1 MTSPRLDQALV
12 ALGLSESRTKAQRRI
27 AAGDVLVNG
36 VVEIKPSQRV
46 AESDTLD
53 IEGGADYVGRGA
65 LKMEAALSKWPISPV
80 GKLCVDIGAST
91 GGFTEVLLSR
101 GARHVIALDVGH
113 GQLHPSLDADLRV
126 TRCDGVNIRDVNRQW
141 WDGVSGEAPELIVV
155 DVSFVS
161 LTHVFPPAVALWPEA
176 EWIALVKPQFEVGR
190 TQITGG
196 IAENPDD
203 HEHAVQAVL
212 EHARGLGLNVRGVM
226 ASPVTGEAGNR
237 EYLCWLSP
245 TAEENP
251 PEWGQEIHRL
261 THP

>member
-1 MTSPRLDQALV
+1 
-12 ALGLSESRTKAQRRI
+12 
-27 AAGDVLVNG
+27 
-36 VVEIKPSQRV
+36 
-46 AESDTLD
+46 
-53 IEGGADYVGRGA
+53 
-65 LKMEAALSKWPISPV
+65 
-80 GKLCVDIGAST
+80 
-91 GGFTEVLLSR
+91 
-101 GARHVIALDVGH
+101 
-113 GQLHPSLDADLRV
+113 
-126 TRCDGVNIRDVNRQW
+126 
-141 WDGVSGEAPELIVV
+141 
-155 DVSFVS
+155 
-161 LTHVFPPAVALWPEA
+161 
-176 EWIALVKPQFEVGR
+176 VGR

-212 EHARGLGLNVRGVM
+212 EHARGFGLNVRGVM

>member
-1 MTSPRLDQALV
+1 MTSRRLDQALV
-12 ALGLSESRTKAQRRI
+12 SLGLTESRTKAQRRI

-36 VVEIKPSQRV
+36 VVETKPSQRV
-46 AESDTLD
+46 AEADTLHLK
-53 IEGGADYVGRGA
+53 GGADYVGRGA
-65 LKMEAALSKWPISPV
+65 LKMEAALSHWPVSPD

-113 GQLHPSLDADLRV
+113 GQLHPSLDADSRV
-126 TRCDGVNIRDVNRQW
+126 TRCDGVNIRDVSSHW
-141 WDGVSGEAPELIVV
+141 WEGLSTQAPELIVV

-161 LTHVFPPAVALWPEA
+161 LTHVFPSAVALWPDA
-176 EWIALVKPQFEVGR
+176 DWIALVKPQFEVGR
-190 TQITGG
+190 AQIIGG
-196 IAENPDD
+196 IAANPDD
-203 HEHAVQAVL
+203 HERAVHAVL
-212 EHARGLGLNVRGVM
+212 DHARRLGLHVRGVM

-251 PEWGQEIHRL
+251 PEWGPEIHRL